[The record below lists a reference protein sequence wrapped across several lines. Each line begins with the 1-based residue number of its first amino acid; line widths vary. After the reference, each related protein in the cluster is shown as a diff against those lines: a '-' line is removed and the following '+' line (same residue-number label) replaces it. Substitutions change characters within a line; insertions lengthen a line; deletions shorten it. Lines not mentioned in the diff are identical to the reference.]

1 MFNFN
6 ESILCP
12 EETARNLRK
21 TSEFKEYYKI
31 KYDIIKRFNPKSMV
45 EIGVR
50 AGYSA
55 HTFLSAVPGMKY
67 TGLDA
72 NNGTHGGQD
81 GPWTWWAEKILK
93 KAGFDFEIIEADT
106 QKISE
111 VPAADFYHIDGDHTS
126 KGVIHDLNICFACRN
141 PGGVLL
147 IDDYDY
153 IIEVKEGVDQWLK
166 DHESEITWEYV
177 KSLRGE
183 IIIK

>member
-1 MFNFN
+1 MFKFN
-6 ESILCP
+6 EDIICP
-12 EETARNLRK
+12 EETPRNK
-21 TSEFKEYYKI
+21 KKFSEFKDYYRVKHN
-31 KYDIIKRFNPKSMV
+31 IIKRFNPKSMV

-55 HTFLSAVPGMKY
+55 HTFLTAVPGMKY

-81 GPWTWWAEKILK
+81 GPWTWWAEKILGD
-93 KAGFDFEIIEADT
+93 AGFEFEIIETDT
-106 QKISE
+106 QKTNL
-111 VPAADFYHIDGDHTS
+111 VPAADFYHIDGDHTTN
-126 KGVIHDLNICFACRN
+126 GVMHDLDICYACMN

-153 IIEVKEGVDQWLK
+153 IPEVKEGVDRWIIA
-166 DHESEITWEYV
+166 HENQIKWEYV

-183 IIIK
+183 IIIQ